1 MIICVPLFCHVFVK
15 QKSSLHVIAWKYI
28 FASMAKRFINILLI
42 IILSV
47 QVLPIKQMGS
57 ALFSHVFNEEEV
69 PDALEIEKDFGKK
82 LQGKSEFIDWTNEP
96 VLLATFIELQQ
107 PLMLDASIPTTT
119 PTKFWC
125 RRQIVDC
132 ILYLEAINFF
142 IFIF

>member
-1 MIICVPLFCHVFVK
+1 
-15 QKSSLHVIAWKYI
+15 
-28 FASMAKRFINILLI
+28 MAKRFINILLI

-107 PLMLDASIPTTT
+107 PLMLDASIPHNHSNE
-119 PTKFWC
+119 
-125 RRQIVDC
+125 
-132 ILYLEAINFF
+132 ILVPPPNC
-142 IFIF
+142 